1 MPKVGP
7 LLTFNLT
14 LVPYLDES
22 YLKYDENNFYEWED
36 ISFKAL
42 SLQLLE
48 LSCGK
53 VEYVFECQYLMTHNK
68 NGLERR

>member
-14 LVPYLDES
+14 LARYLDES
-22 YLKYDENNFYEWED
+22 YLKYDENIFYEWED

-42 SLQLLE
+42 SLQLL
-48 LSCGK
+48 
-53 VEYVFECQYLMTHNK
+53 
-68 NGLERR
+68 